1 MKRLDRSCG
10 ARGLARLGLGLS
22 LLVFG
27 AGCPGKVGLQQGHAP
42 EQPLAFSH
50 ALHAGLYELD
60 CQYCHA
66 GAERSR
72 HAGVPPASL
81 CLNCHAQVK
90 TTSPEIQKLKSFVDH
105 DAPVP
110 WVRVHRLPDFAFF
123 SHASHVSGG
132 LACQRCHGPVEQ
144 MVRVQQEASMSMGW
158 CLRCHRTLRDAKQEA
173 PLPLATLAM
182 EKVASANL
190 IPPRHLTP
198 PTDCSACHR

>member
-1 MKRLDRSCG
+1 VKNYFVLPG
-10 ARGLARLGLGLS
+10 AAGRALAGAALGL
-22 LLVFG
+22 LLG
-27 AGCPGKVGLQQGHAP
+27 ACPGKLGSQQGHAP
-42 EQPLAFSH
+42 EQPIAFSH

-81 CLNCHAQVK
+81 CLNCHSQVK
-90 TTSPEIQKLKSFVDH
+90 TGSPEIVKLKSFVDN

-110 WVRVHRLPDFAFF
+110 WVKVHRLPDFAFF

-132 LACQRCHGPVEQ
+132 LPCQTCHGPVQE
-144 MVRVQQEASMSMGW
+144 MVRVQQQETMTMGW
-158 CLRCHRTLRDAKQEA
+158 CLNCHRNTRDAERDA
-173 PLPLATLAM
+173 PLPLATLLA
-182 EKVASANL
+182 EKAAAPDR
-190 IPPRHLTP
+190 IPSRHLAP